1 MLKSIFTSSIW
12 KLLGSFC
19 SFFSIPI
26 LLNKLNIDQYAL
38 WVTLTSL
45 IGWISLFDFGAGYS
59 LRNRITEYRELH
71 LTENMKTA
79 VAGTFIFFCMSA
91 LLIFLTFIISF
102 FIFDIFTHNKALS
115 LILYIPLIVSFP
127 YFLGPFIY
135 QGISK
140 IPELNFLQ
148 FLPSFLWLIILII
161 IPQNKSNTL
170 LIICIL
176 YSLIYFL
183 LRLYTFHRSIHY
195 LRIKIIELFAFKSFK
210 STKGI
215 IINGSKFFILQISSL
230 ILFSIGNI
238 VIYNHLNSYD
248 VSQYDTVNK
257 IFLLVI
263 TLYNNIIAIYWTEIS
278 KGKALYDYIK
288 LNKLRS
294 KLYYITIAICIILLC
309 TTPLI
314 SWFIQ
319 VWTKG
324 KINVPN
330 TIILFFILQ
339 FTIQTLSYA
348 GSVFLNAFE
357 ILKVQIILSI
367 ISAALFFPIANV
379 FLSNNI
385 GIISIPLTTA
395 IVILPSL
402 VYSFF
407 KSKKLIQ
414 A

>member
-1 MLKSIFTSSIW
+1 MFKSIFTSSIW

-59 LRNRITEYRELH
+59 LRNRITEYRELN
-71 LTENMKTA
+71 LAEDLKTSI
-79 VAGTFIFFCMSA
+79 AGTFTFFCISA
-91 LLIFLTFIISF
+91 LFILLV
-102 FIFDIFTHNKALS
+102 FIVSLFTFDIFAHNKILS
-115 LILYIPLIVSFP
+115 LILYVPLIISFP

-148 FLPSFLWLIILII
+148 FLPSILWLIILLI
-161 IPQNKSNTL
+161 IPQNKFHVL

-183 LRLYTFHRSIHY
+183 LRLYTFHRSIQY
-195 LRIKIIELFAFKSFK
+195 LGIKNIELLSYKSFK
-210 STKGI
+210 STKKI
-215 IINGSKFFILQISSL
+215 IKNGSKFFILQISSL

-257 IFLLVI
+257 IFLLII
-263 TLYNNIIAIYWTEIS
+263 TLYNNIIAIFWTEIS
-278 KGKALYDYIK
+278 KGKALSNYIK
-288 LNKLRS
+288 LNKLRN
-294 KLYYITIAICIILLC
+294 KLYYITIVICILLFC
-309 TTPLI
+309 TSPLI
-314 SWFIQ
+314 SLFIQ
-319 VWTKG
+319 IWTKD

-330 TIILFFILQ
+330 TTILFFILQ
-339 FTIQTLSYA
+339 FAIQTLSYA

-367 ISAALFFPIANV
+367 ISSHL
-379 FLSNNI
+379 LQSN
-385 GIISIPLTTA
+385 GTL
-395 IVILPSL
+395 
-402 VYSFF
+402 
-407 KSKKLIQ
+407 
-414 A
+414 